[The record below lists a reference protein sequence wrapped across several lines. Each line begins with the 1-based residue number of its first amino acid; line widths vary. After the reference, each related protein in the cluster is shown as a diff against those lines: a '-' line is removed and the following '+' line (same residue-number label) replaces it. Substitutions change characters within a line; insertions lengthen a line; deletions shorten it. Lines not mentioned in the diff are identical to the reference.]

1 MSYIIS
7 NANAFISTKL
17 TEKGRELLAK
27 GQLTFG
33 YWGIGDSEINYNRE
47 AIYDANPT
55 DLIVGKDAKILRPKD
70 EQPNIKYYINTGAE
84 NPLVAMTNANI
95 RTMKLVVNN
104 QATPRGFFNGNQISG
119 FTTSTSSDKV
129 KATQIISSLNDVNG
143 GYSINIHTFGAA
155 IGDLLLLKIGVSGY
169 TNSSPVPHLWYKVQS
184 LTGTTVSVDR
194 ELPNL
199 TSSGSTTILVYQGGE
214 VYNGFGSGTT
224 TAYWDTGTLSFDSSC
239 DITREDVPVWNQNNI
254 FAETLAGITGT
265 SYENYTRFGSYEYLG
280 LMSQYLEYGSD
291 NATIFSEPIATCDD
305 ITGLGIVDPFNK
317 SIAVLHYTNNT
328 ISNLYGEFFHIDNIN
343 GKTVKLHLP
352 DLMYHRREFVGG
364 TASGTTM
371 GMSFIASGDTKLLGT
386 SDIEYVDLIEDPT
399 YLITR
404 TPKAVGKVYPQLKIV
419 VLENAELIAAL
430 SYKSNRNWTLPE
442 LSINLTNPSGGTSTG
457 ILQKGETMYVTY
469 GLEAGLSGLTT
480 PLPCQT
486 YSRITNTVSTP
497 KDVEFRIVETDLL
510 PYMRKVETAGSGV
523 GFNAYQLKV
532 IYQIVVGTDRPNPN
546 SWRVVDFTSTQITGG
561 AAQSIN
567 PKLLET
573 QNALYNN
580 QILTTIKASGST
592 QYDITQKLNM
602 APVLSP
608 DVLQFG
614 DERFFYGNLEAY
626 IGATIYKT
634 MFDIRI
640 DAGQFNKTSNPT
652 RSSDNTT
659 NPPAIRVSEVGIY
672 DNNNELV
679 VIGKLSKPIKL
690 VSGQTIMIEL
700 SMDF

>member
-7 NANAFISTKL
+7 SANPFISTKL

-33 YWGIGDSEINYNRE
+33 YWAIGDSEINYNRE
-47 AIYDANPT
+47 EIYDANPT
-55 DLIVGKDAKILRPKD
+55 DLVVGLDAKILRPKD
-70 EQPNIKYYINTGAE
+70 EQPNIKYYINTGAA

-104 QATPRGFFNGNQISG
+104 EATERGFFSGNQTTG
-119 FTTSTSSDKV
+119 FTTN
-129 KATQIISSLNDVNG
+129 ISSEYIKMTSIVSSLGNVNG
-143 GYSINIHTFGAA
+143 GNTIDINVSGADE
-155 IGDLLLLKIGVSGY
+155 GDYMLLKIGVSGY
-169 TNSSPVPHLWYKVQS
+169 TNSSPVPHLWYKIQS
-184 LTGTTVSVDR
+184 VAGSVLTLDR
-194 ELPNL
+194 DLPNL
-199 TSSGSTTILVYQGGE
+199 TVSGSSTVIIYQSGE

-224 TAYWDTGTLSFDSSC
+224 TAYWDTGTLAFDSSC

-265 SYENYTRFGSYEYLG
+265 SYENHTRFGSYEYLG
-280 LMSQYLEYGSD
+280 LMSQYLEMGSD
-291 NATIFSEPIATCDD
+291 NATILSEPIATCDD

-317 SIAVLHYTNNT
+317 SMAVLHYTNNT
-328 ISNLYGEFFHIDNIN
+328 ISNLYGEFFHIDDAS

-352 DLMYHRREFVGG
+352 DLMYHRREFSGG
-364 TASGTTM
+364 TASGTSM
-371 GMSFIASGDTKLLGT
+371 GMSFIASGGTKLLGT
-386 SDIEYVDLIEDPT
+386 SDIEYVDLIEDPS

-404 TPKAVGKVYPQLKIV
+404 TPKAIGKVYPQLKIIV
-419 VLENAELIAAL
+419 IENPEIIAAL
-430 SYKSNRNWTLPE
+430 SYKANRNWTLPE
-442 LSINLTNPSGGTSTG
+442 LSINLANPSGGTSTG
-457 ILQKGETMYVTY
+457 ILQKDETMYVTY

-480 PLPCQT
+480 PLACQT
-486 YSRITNTVSTP
+486 YTRITNNLSTP
-497 KDVEFRIVETDLL
+497 KDVEFRIAETDLL
-510 PYMRKVETAGSGV
+510 PYMRKAETAGADV
-523 GFNAYQLKV
+523 GFNAYGFKV
-532 IYQIVVGTDRPNPN
+532 IYQIVAGTDRPDPN
-546 SWRVVDFTSTQITGG
+546 SWRVVDFTSTQITTNSGE
-561 AAQSIN
+561 SID
-567 PKLLET
+567 PLLLET
-573 QNALYNN
+573 QNALFNN
-580 QILTTIKASGST
+580 QILTSIKASGST

-608 DVLQFG
+608 DILQFG

-672 DNNNELV
+672 DNNNQLV

-690 VSGQTIMIEL
+690 ASGQTIMIEL